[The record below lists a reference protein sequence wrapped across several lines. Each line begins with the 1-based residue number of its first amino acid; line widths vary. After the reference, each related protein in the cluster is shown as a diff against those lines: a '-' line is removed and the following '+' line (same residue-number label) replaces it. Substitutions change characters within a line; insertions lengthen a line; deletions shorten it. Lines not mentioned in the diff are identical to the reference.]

1 MFAAHP
7 CRRCCCPC
15 SRLLRAVSTAVL
27 RLAVKLK
34 QYENL
39 VKSRMAAPSQLAH
52 SGGLVGA
59 ASQAWNHGASRL
71 ASAAAPVMSYLSGY
85 AGMSNGCCALLGLD
99 LCLTV
104 EAVHGTLFGSGAG
117 LVAGASEDE
126 AVLRVGSHIM
136 SLYSTAMMVHGD
148 WVAFWD
154 APSGSPAL
162 DHAGHLIGLGF
173 GVGCYVIFKTLERL
187 SAEPE
192 TQLKVN
198 RKRR

>member
-1 MFAAHP
+1 LP
-7 CRRCCCPC
+7 
-15 SRLLRAVSTAVL
+15 LLLSLPL
-27 RLAVKLK
+27 RGRPAVKLK
-34 QYENL
+34 QYENF
-39 VKSRMAAPSQLAH
+39 VKSRIAPPAQLAS
-52 SGGLVGA
+52 SGGLAGA
-59 ASQAWNHGASRL
+59 ASQAWSHGASRL

-104 EAVHGTLFGSGAG
+104 EAVYGTLFCSSGAG
-117 LVAGASEDE
+117 LLAGASEDE

-136 SLYSTAMMVHGD
+136 SLYSTAMLVHGD
-148 WVAFWD
+148 LVAFWD
-154 APSGSPAL
+154 APAGSPAL

-173 GVGCYVIFKTLERL
+173 GMGCYVLFKALARL

-192 TQLKVN
+192 TQPKIN